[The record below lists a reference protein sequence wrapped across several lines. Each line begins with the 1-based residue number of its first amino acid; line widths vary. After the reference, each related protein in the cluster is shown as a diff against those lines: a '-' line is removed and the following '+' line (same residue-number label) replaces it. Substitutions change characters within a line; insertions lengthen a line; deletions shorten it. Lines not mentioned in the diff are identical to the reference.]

1 MDALILAAGLGS
13 RMEDLTKDT
22 PKPLLTINNKALIS
36 YALDI
41 VIKLPFDNIYVNT
54 HYQSEQLTQYLK
66 DQYPQILTSYENTIL
81 GTGGGI
87 KNIQKQDL
95 FVMNTD
101 NLWQT
106 SFIGEIENAMQ
117 HFTIHEEIANLLLVN
132 SHSSNSDL
140 EFHDNKIIFP
150 SQQKNTKFQGCH
162 FLRHNSFDGYPE
174 IFDIPLYW
182 KECSIKQ
189 QLHGFETTTNN
200 PHIGTKDLY
209 LQY

>member
-41 VIKLPFDNIYVNT
+41 VIKLPFDNIYINT

-106 SFIGEIENAMQ
+106 SFIGEIKNAMQ

-132 SHSSNSDL
+132 SHSSNNDL
-140 EFHDNKIIFP
+140 ELHDNKIIFP

-182 KECSIKQ
+182 KDCSIKQ
-189 QLHGFETTTNN
+189 QLYGFETTTNN

>member
-54 HYQSEQLTQYLK
+54 HYQSEQLTQYFK

-106 SFIGEIENAMQ
+106 SFIGEIKNAMQ
-117 HFTIHEEIANLLLVN
+117 YFTIHEEIANLLLVN
-132 SHSSNSDL
+132 SHSSNNDL
-140 EFHDNKIIFP
+140 ELHDNKIIFP

-162 FLRHNSFDGYPE
+162 FLRHNSLNDYPE

-182 KECSIKQ
+182 KDCSIKQ
-189 QLHGFETTTNN
+189 QLYGFETTTKN